1 MKAYVLNPMA
11 LAGLKAGYNR
21 PLDRHDFP
29 HGTIPDAVGRYIPGV
44 GELRRFA
51 NITGIGG
58 SQAMAVDTF
67 GWTSD
72 QKHPLHTLAET
83 KDGRFFR
90 YVKAGASAL
99 VVGDCIQSP
108 AIVPNHLALTAAA
121 TAIGATQTVFTL
133 GATLATAN
141 QYAEGYLGV
150 DTTPD
155 LGRTYT
161 ISGHAAVA
169 SAGSMTLNLMPD
181 DPVQVAFTTSTRL
194 GLIANPGAGVIQ
206 MPVTTATGTLVGV
219 GNAAVAASNYGWVQS
234 RGLKSTLIAGTP
246 ALGAIVM
253 TPGATAGAAE
263 IIVAAG
269 TLIVA
274 QIVGK
279 MAQVGVSGKCNFV
292 YLMID

>member
-1 MKAYVLNPMA
+1 MKAYVTDPLAWMGLN
-11 LAGLKAGYNR
+11 AGYNR

-29 HGTIPDAVGRYIPGV
+29 HGSYPDSVGRFVPGV
-44 GELRRFA
+44 GELRRYA
-51 NITGIGG
+51 NLTGVAG
-58 SQAMAVDTF
+58 STATAVDTF
-67 GWTSD
+67 SWSTD
-72 QKHPLHTLAET
+72 QKHPLGTIAIS
-83 KDGRFFR
+83 KDGRVYR
-90 YVKAGASAL
+90 YVQAGAVAL
-99 VVGDCIQSP
+99 VVGNCIQGP
-108 AIVPNHLALTAAA
+108 AVVPNHLALTAAV

-169 SAGSMTLNLMPD
+169 SSGSMTLNLMPD
-181 DPVQVAFTTSTRL
+181 DPVQVAFSTATRL
-194 GLIANPGAGVIQ
+194 GLMANNGAGAIQ

-219 GNAAVAASNYGWVQS
+219 ANSAIAISNYGWVQS
-234 RGLKSTLIAGTP
+234 RGPKSTLIAGTP
-246 ALGAIVM
+246 AEGAIVM
-253 TPGATAGAAE
+253 TPGAVAGAAE

-274 QIVGK
+274 QIVGR
-279 MAQVGVSGKCNFV
+279 MMQVGVAGKCNFV
-292 YLMID
+292 FLQID